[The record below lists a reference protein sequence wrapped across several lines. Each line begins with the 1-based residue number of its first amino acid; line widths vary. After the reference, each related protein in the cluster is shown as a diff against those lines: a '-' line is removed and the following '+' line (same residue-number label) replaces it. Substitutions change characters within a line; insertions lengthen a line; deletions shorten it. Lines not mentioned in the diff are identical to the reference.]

1 MGIPLSFTAKL
12 VFITSIQLNSV
23 QLLFHT
29 DSVTRFGNFL
39 PLWPNFKSLGQ
50 IFEGYFS
57 ILQNVNLTLAKML
70 YYLASFYFS
79 R

>member
-50 IFEGYFS
+50 IFEG
-57 ILQNVNLTLAKML
+57 
-70 YYLASFYFS
+70 
-79 R
+79 